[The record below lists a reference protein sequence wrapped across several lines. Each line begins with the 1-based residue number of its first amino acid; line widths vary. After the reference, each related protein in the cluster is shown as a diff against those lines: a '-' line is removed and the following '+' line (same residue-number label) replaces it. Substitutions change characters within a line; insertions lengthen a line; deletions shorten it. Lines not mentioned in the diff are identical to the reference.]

1 MGKGYLK
8 VQTVTAN
15 GGVIVGDVSITV
27 MGQDGQVLYEVQ
39 TDNMGMAAPM
49 ALDAPDKRYTEEPES
64 PVKPFASYKLIAR
77 APGFMTAIY
86 EGVMIFDTSTS
97 ILIIEMDPV
106 VLGQENGNEIREI
119 EGHKLYETTEP
130 QQVQTGS
137 PEIGFQPF
145 VLPEVSIPNF
155 IRVHLGREENT
166 SAQTV
171 SVPFINYIKNVTSH
185 EIFDTW
191 PEEAIIANVYCI
203 VSLTL
208 NRVYTEFY
216 RKRGRNFDITSETYY
231 DQKFVYNG
239 TIGARISAIVD
250 RIFNY
255 YLAIVGHKEP
265 FLSLYNDGIRVNI
278 PGRLSQWGSF
288 YDARDQG
295 MNAWQIIRKYY
306 SQNLELRI
314 SDNFG
319 GVLESYP
326 GYTLTQGSRG
336 NAVRTMQLYLNRVLG
351 RYTNVIINPVD
362 GIYGPQTTA
371 SVRMF
376 QQLYNLPVTGNIDRR
391 TWYEISR
398 IYAIERG
405 LWEMYSEGQ
414 RIGIGQVP
422 PTQTTRMGD
431 QGALVVEL
439 QFLLDFIAMYHSE
452 IPFVAQT
459 SRFDSLTD
467 EGVRAFQRL
476 FGITPDGVVGATT
489 WRKLYDVYWG
499 IMQNTVP
506 PQPPPPNPNPPENIP
521 PFPGTSL
528 RVGSTGA
535 SVRLVQEAINKLA
548 QITPGMWQIAVDGV
562 FGNGTRDAVMA
573 FQRIFG
579 LVVDGIV
586 GPVTWNRLMTE
597 ANMTVSTP
605 PIPGIP
611 PFPGTNLGVGSSGAN
626 VRLIQEALNT
636 LAPYYP
642 GRLWI
647 LTVDG
652 AYGNMTRDAI
662 YAFQSIFGLPLT
674 GIVNEATWNRLMQEA
689 ANVSGG
695 GGGGGGGGTQIPPF
709 PGNLSMGAS
718 GANVRLVQE
727 AINALAPSY
736 PGRLW
741 ILTVDGNFGP
751 MTRDAIFTFQSLFGL
766 PITGIIN
773 ESTWNRLMQEA
784 AGVGARSLA
793 EAGMC
798 PAPVKVSPMSHE
810 MPRHDTMPRD
820 GMMPREYDV
829 PRDDARPR
837 DDGMMPRE
845 YHVPRDDA
853 RARDD
858 DMMPREYH
866 VPRDDARPRDYDM
879 PKTEMKQSVE
889 VMSGSVMPQPYESL
903 PYGTG
908 VSGMEPMGMRFSERG
923 PDRRGYGYGYR
934 ERNYCD
940 VRGHHDGRCSCGRA
954 RKECRC
960 RRHW

>member
-8 VQTVTAN
+8 VQTLTAN
-15 GGVIVGDVSITV
+15 SGVIVGKVSITV
-27 MGQDGQVLYEVQ
+27 SNENDQVLYEVQ
-39 TDNMGMAAPM
+39 TDDMGMSVQM
-49 ALDAPDKRYTEEPES
+49 ALDAPDKMFMEEPNP
-64 PVKPFASYKLIAR
+64 PVKPYATYKLVAR
-77 APGFMTAIY
+77 AAGYATVLY

-97 ILIIEMDPV
+97 ILNIEMDPLA
-106 VLGQENGNEIREI
+106 LGQERIVELRNI

-130 QQVQTGS
+130 QQAAVST
-137 PEIGFQPF
+137 PEIGIAPF
-145 VLPEVSIPNF
+145 VLPEVAIPNF

-166 SAQTV
+166 SAPTV
-171 SVPFINYIKNVTSH
+171 SVPYLTYIKNVTTH
-185 EIFDTW
+185 EIFDEW

-216 RKRGRNFDITSETYY
+216 RKRGRNYDITSETYY
-231 DQKFVYNG
+231 DQKYVHNG
-239 TIGARISAIVD
+239 VIGARISAIVD
-250 RIFNY
+250 RIFNN

-265 FLSLYNDGIRVNI
+265 FLSLYNDGVRVNI

-288 YDARDQG
+288 YDARDLG
-295 MNAWQIIRKYY
+295 MNAWQIIKKYY
-306 SQNLELRI
+306 SQNLELRV

-326 GYTLTQGSRG
+326 GYTLTQGTRG
-336 NAVRTMQLYLNRVLG
+336 EAVRTMQLYLNRILG
-351 RYTNVIINPVD
+351 RYSDVIINPVD
-362 GIYGPQTTA
+362 GIFGPQTTT
-371 SVRMF
+371 SVKLF
-376 QQLYNLPVTGNIDRR
+376 QQIYNLPQTGNIDRR

-398 IYAIERG
+398 IYAIERA

-422 PTQTTRMGD
+422 PTKVTRLGD
-431 QGALVVEL
+431 QGTLVVEL
-439 QFLLDFIAMYHSE
+439 QFLLDFIAMYHTE

-467 EGVRAFQRL
+467 QGVRAFQRL
-476 FGITPDGVVGATT
+476 FNLTADGVVGATT

-499 IMQNTVP
+499 IMQNTIP
-506 PQPPPPNPNPPENIP
+506 PKPPSPSEPSPNIP

-535 SVRLVQEAINKLA
+535 GVRLVQEAINKLA
-548 QITPGMWQIAVDGV
+548 QITPGMWQIAVDGI

-597 ANMTVSTP
+597 ANMTVTAP
-605 PIPGIP
+605 PLPEIP
-611 PFPGTNLGVGSSGAN
+611 PFPGTNLSVGSSGAN
-626 VRLIQEALNT
+626 VRLIQEAINT

-642 GRLWI
+642 GRLWR

-652 AYGNMTRDAI
+652 IYGNMTRDAI

-695 GGGGGGGGTQIPPF
+695 SSGGGGGVSPAIPPF
-709 PGNLSMGAS
+709 PGSNLQVGSS
-718 GANVRLVQE
+718 GSNVRLVQE
-727 AINALAPSY
+727 AINTLAPRY

-741 ILTVDGNFGP
+741 QLTVDGNFGP
-751 MTRDAIFTFQSLFGL
+751 MTRDAIFTFQSIFGM
-766 PITGIIN
+766 PITGVVN
-773 ESTWNRLMQEA
+773 EATWNRLMQEA
-784 AGVGARSLA
+784 ANVRGNAAVAAVAAMNGQLSVDA
-793 EAGMC
+793 
-798 PAPVKVSPMSHE
+798 VSHDVLRDEGYRDYEVPRDEVRYRDYEIPRDDVRYRDYEIPRDEVAHRDYEMGHRDYE
-810 MPRHDTMPRD
+810 MPREEMRR
-820 GMMPREYDV
+820 REYEE
-829 PRDDARPR
+829 PAAP
-837 DDGMMPRE
+837 
-845 YHVPRDDA
+845 
-853 RARDD
+853 
-858 DMMPREYH
+858 
-866 VPRDDARPRDYDM
+866 
-879 PKTEMKQSVE
+879 
-889 VMSGSVMPQPYESL
+889 VMGRKVTAQPYDSL

-908 VSGMEPMGMRFSERG
+908 MSGMEPMGMRFSERR
-923 PDRRGYGYGYR
+923 PDLRGYGYGYR

-940 VRGHHDGRCSCGRA
+940 VRGRHDGRCSCGRA